1 MGFKAED
8 FLAAM
13 KIISDKSVSNLRLD
27 KTIEG
32 TIVKIEDT
40 AAGKYR
46 VDYNGNRL
54 VAYSENTDKI
64 YSINSRVYVKIPEG
78 DFTKKKFIEG
88 LALGE
93 TSNLINYDD
102 PYYKYSRV
110 GEPWFVHNSSIISL
124 QVQTSEEQGVA
135 INNEVSFPP
144 ALFKENA
151 AVCRQFFVEA
161 TFNVSE
167 QLNNGMYWLDIQFKD
182 NNDTVT
188 ETHTLDV
195 NYMPGNQNLYLQDT
209 TITGY
214 FIFKQL
220 DKISQNTKIEVTL
233 KSKNYEQSAE
243 STPTI
248 SVKNISMGFV
258 KTKDEVAP
266 GNYSLVI
273 NANPGLVFKSDNEPS
288 QITLTPKFSLEKE
301 EMDSS
306 KATWY
311 IEDINV
317 VANSANY
324 VPEAGEGWCKLEKG
338 VDKGVLAV
346 KNSEVLNTV
355 RYKVVIPY
363 ENYYYA
369 SQTVTLSRIKDESD
383 NNYVDF
389 ILSYSKNE
397 DGQFVITANSRVT
410 LAYSW
415 GQTLQN
421 GYYYTLQGEGN
432 TLVVPD
438 FLDSVTILCEG
449 KKSGQTVGVKS
460 IILYKDT
467 DTADYYTKEEID
479 AKIKEA
485 NDSIIDYIGDIPADY
500 TEITTIVEYINK
512 KIEEVLAII
521 EENTTT

>member
-32 TIVKIEDT
+32 TIVKLEDS

-46 VDYNGNRL
+46 VEYNGNRL

-110 GEPWFVHNSSIISL
+110 GTPWFIHNSSIISL
-124 QVQTSEEQGVA
+124 QAQTSEEQSVA

-167 QLNNGMYWLDIQFKD
+167 QLNNGTYWLDIQFKD
-182 NNDTVT
+182 NDGTT
-188 ETHTLDV
+188 IETHTLDA

-209 TITGY
+209 AITGY
-214 FIFKQL
+214 FVFKQL
-220 DKISQNTKIEVTL
+220 DKLSQNTKIEVAL
-233 KSKNYEQSAE
+233 KSKNYQQNVA
-243 STPTI
+243 TI
-248 SVKNISMGFV
+248 NVKNISMGFV
-258 KTKDEVAP
+258 KTKDEIAP

-324 VPEAGEGWCKLEKG
+324 APEAGEGWLKIAQDRINNGILT
-338 VDKGVLAV
+338 VQ
-346 KNSEVLNTV
+346 NSEILNTV
-355 RYKVVIPY
+355 KYKVVVPY
-363 ENYYYA
+363 ENSYYA
-369 SQTVTLSRIKDESD
+369 SQTVVIKRVEDENDYTYTDFTLSH
-383 NNYVDF
+383 
-389 ILSYSKNE
+389 SKNQN
-397 DGQFVITANSRVT
+397 GQFVITAYSSAILT
-410 LAYSW
+410 YSW
-415 GQTLQN
+415 GQRLQN

-460 IILYKDT
+460 IILYKDI

-479 AKIKEA
+479 IKINEA
-485 NDSIIDYIGDIPADY
+485 NTSIINYIGAIPADY
-500 TEITTIVEYINK
+500 TETTIIDYINK
-512 KIEEVLAII
+512 KIDEVLAII